1 MVEPENDYISE
12 EIFESIKKDGC
23 KTSMYIFEEGEDDL
37 VSQENVV
44 QTWAF
49 VNKSK
54 NSDSSE
60 KDKVKYKEKD
70 DEKECEKRRV
80 NNT

>member
-23 KTSMYIFEEGEDDL
+23 KTSMYIFEEGEYDH

-54 NSDSSE
+54 N
-60 KDKVKYKEKD
+60 K
-70 DEKECEKRRV
+70 
-80 NNT
+80 